1 MPSSR
6 ADVLTPRADRYARE
20 LVQCLARRLP
30 ATLDGTTTLIIT
42 DYGRALITPL
52 EGAVRL
58 EVDSGD
64 DLGLRRLEDLVGG
77 QLLALSGP
85 RELGLEW
92 FRSTGSARQIRSVAL
107 PDGRRHAAARGP
119 GPGLRSVMRLPGLLY
134 RFGLGPMLGHR
145 FLQVTHTGRRSGR
158 QQRTVLEVLAW
169 EPARREA
176 AVMSA
181 FGRGSDWYLNV
192 RHDPYVEVAIGGD
205 RYAAVARELDVDAA
219 EALVAEFERRYRFIG
234 LVVRIVLS
242 RLLGWRYY
250 GTPEQRRRLVEQLPV
265 VAFRKT
271 VGGVQIPGVR
281 VDHLTEPEP
290 TVPALPEG
298 GTT

>member
-30 ATLDGTTTLIIT
+30 ATLDGTTTLILT

-52 EGAVRL
+52 RGTVRL
-58 EVDSGD
+58 EVDSAD

-92 FRSTGSARQIRSVAL
+92 FRSTGSARQVRSVAL

-119 GPGLRSVMRLPGLLY
+119 GPGLRALMRLPGLLY
-134 RFGLGPMLGHR
+134 RFGLGALLGHR
-145 FLQVTHTGRRSGR
+145 FLQLTHTGRRSGR
-158 QQRTVLEVLAW
+158 QQRTVLEVLGW
-169 EPARREA
+169 DPALEDA
-176 AVMSA
+176 AVLSA

-192 RHDPYVEVAIGGD
+192 RHDPHVQVAIGRD
-205 RYAAVARELDVDAA
+205 RYAAVARELDVDSA
-219 EALVAEFERRYRFIG
+219 EALLAEFERRNRFMG
-234 LVVRIVLS
+234 LLIRVVLS
-242 RLLGWRYY
+242 GLLGWRYY
-250 GTPEQRRRLVEQLPV
+250 GTPAQRRRLVEQLPV
-265 VAFRKT
+265 VVLRKT
-271 VGGVQIPGVR
+271 VRSVQIPGGGVGR
-281 VDHLTEPEP
+281 VQEPGASGR
-290 TVPALPEG
+290 ALPEG
-298 GTT
+298 GTA

>member
-6 ADVLTPRADRYARE
+6 ADVLTPRADRYSRE

-30 ATLDGTTTLIIT
+30 ATLDGTTTLVLT

-52 EGAVRL
+52 GDAVRL

-92 FRSTGSARQIRSVAL
+92 VRSTGSARQVRSVAL

-119 GPGLRSVMRLPGLLY
+119 GPGLRALMRLPGLLY
-134 RFGLGPMLGHR
+134 RFGLGAVLGHR
-145 FLQVTHTGRRSGR
+145 FLQLTHTGRRSGHP
-158 QQRTVLEVLAW
+158 QRTVLEVLAW
-169 EPARREA
+169 DPARQEA

-192 RHDPYVEVAIGGD
+192 RNHPYVQVAIGRD
-205 RYAAVARELDVDAA
+205 RFAAEARELDPDSA
-219 EALVAEFERRYRFIG
+219 EALVAEFERRTRFVALPIR
-234 LVVRIVLS
+234 VVLS
-242 RLLGWRYY
+242 GLLGWRYY
-250 GTPEQRRRLVEQLPV
+250 GTPAQRRRLVAQLPV
-265 VAFRKT
+265 MAFRRT
-271 VGGVQIPGVR
+271 VAGVDIPGVG
-281 VDHLTEPEP
+281 VDHLHEPEP

-298 GTT
+298 RTA